1 MEKIAYRN
9 KFGDTIYENVERF
22 HISGTIMSAHCD
34 RIGDNDIHHRLYVED
49 SLGGYYVTVWNNVKG
64 YDRKKLKIGE
74 NIEIKG
80 IIITN
85 HYDSEDGVKELK
97 EYKVQEIL

>member
-1 MEKIAYRN
+1 MEKIAYKN
-9 KFGDTIYENVERF
+9 KFGDTIYKNVDRF

-34 RIGDNDIHHRLYVED
+34 RIGDNDILHRLYVED
-49 SLGGYYVTVWNNVKG
+49 SLGGYYVTVWNNAKG
-64 YDRKKLKIGE
+64 YDRGKLKIGE

-80 IIITN
+80 IIHTN
-85 HYDSEDGVKELK
+85 HYDSENGVKELK